1 MTNTNT
7 IEAKIHATIQIINLQ
22 IEDAKN
28 DILQA
33 AKLYASA
40 AEYTLDQATQL
51 KNGQASA
58 INSSS
63 FTPGGIANGTD
74 AYVRLQILVEKRNL
88 LEYLLRDNK

>member
-7 IEAKIHATIQIINLQ
+7 IEAKIHANIQIINRQ
-22 IEDAKN
+22 IEEVKN

-33 AKLYASA
+33 AKLYVSA

-51 KNGQASA
+51 KNEQASG
-58 INSSS
+58 INSGS
-63 FTPGGIANGTD
+63 FTPSGMANGTD